1 MSHMTNLSDIE
12 IAKSMETGN
21 LIRKNK
27 WFGVFDRIGSAII
40 FIALMF
46 YSSLMFLQIN
56 FEDPKDRASFLT
68 ILSPLVFLFSLYGLF
83 RTIIENR
90 LTCIETSF
98 GQSKNHDLLCRF
110 LKEFHTIFFRSQMK

>member
-1 MSHMTNLSDIE
+1 MTNLSDIE